1 MHIKISVHAD
11 FIGCDKINNNIF
23 IILVRYLFYLTEIS
37 SLLSGGF
44 LSEGGWYE
52 DAEDVLATSYKFCN
66 TREPED
72 CKIATKFLTRY

>member
-1 MHIKISVHAD
+1 MLILLVV
-11 FIGCDKINNNIF
+11 INKKIF
-23 IILVRYLFYLTEIS
+23 IWFRCSFCLTEIS
-37 SLLSGGF
+37 LLLSGGF

-52 DAEDVLATSYKFCN
+52 DAEDVLATGYKFCN